1 MTNQNNYRFLAPR
14 EGSNY
19 KQFFVKGRNLR
30 AETLYRQTTGVEP
43 RSLPEVAIDYDLPVE
58 AVQEAV
64 QYCIDNAE
72 LLRRE
77 REEDLADLRQR
88 GLDQSAAKA

>member
-1 MTNQNNYRFLAPR
+1 MANQNPYRFLAPR

-19 KQFFVKGRNLR
+19 KQFFVTGRNLR
-30 AETLYRQTTGVEP
+30 AETLYRQTVGLEP
-43 RSLPEVAIDYDLPVE
+43 RTLRDVAADYDLPVE
-58 AVQEAV
+58 AVQEAI
-64 QYCIDNAE
+64 QYCIDNAD

-77 REEDLADLRQR
+77 REEDLADLRRR